1 MYHMVLAPCENLTQ
15 KKAKAGVT
23 CPYASL
29 SFSAVSVQ
37 TAAVFLSPVVPSSQS
52 YAQFSTAPAAISKP
66 VAILYLF
73 QYSVLVFALLA
84 VSVSDYAQSSLHQLP
99 QPD

>member
-1 MYHMVLAPCENLTQ
+1 MQNEDIRTDII
-15 KKAKAGVT
+15 

-37 TAAVFLSPVVPSSQS
+37 TAAASLLPVVHGSAS
-52 YAQFSTAPAAISKP
+52 YVQFSTAPAVISKP
-66 VAILYLF
+66 VAILCLF
-73 QYSVLVFALLA
+73 QYSVFVFVLLA
-84 VSVSDYAQSSLHQLP
+84 VSVLDYGQAPLHQLP